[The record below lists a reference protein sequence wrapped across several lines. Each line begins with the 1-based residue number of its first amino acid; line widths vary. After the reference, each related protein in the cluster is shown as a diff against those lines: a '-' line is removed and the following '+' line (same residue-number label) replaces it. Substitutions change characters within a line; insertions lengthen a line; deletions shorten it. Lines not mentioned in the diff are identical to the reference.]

1 MKEKKGF
8 IIAIAVMAV
17 VIIGLVAYIVVSGKK
32 KTKENETTT
41 AASTTEEAT
50 TEADAS
56 DGDAEKDDKKGILVV
71 EMGAKGSMDYRTIP
85 LQPLHDM
92 REIKGTYDELT

>member
-32 KTKENETTT
+32 N
-41 AASTTEEAT
+41 
-50 TEADAS
+50 
-56 DGDAEKDDKKGILVV
+56 
-71 EMGAKGSMDYRTIP
+71 
-85 LQPLHDM
+85 LH
-92 REIKGTYDELT
+92 